1 MASCSFL
8 IYWPRVAAKYVFV
21 TLGSFVVVKTA
32 AMFLLVQSGS
42 KQSSKQRSVSGVA
55 NMPSAKK
62 AGKSANEGKV
72 KNDLLQQQKTAT
84 AEKREKKKREQQPKT
99 SQYRGVTL
107 HRRSGRYIECMN
119 GRGLP
124 AARRVTFV
132 IQDFMCSSYL

>member
-72 KNDLLQQQKTAT
+72 KNELLQQQKKG
-84 AEKREKKKREQQPKT
+84 KRRNA
-99 SQYRGVTL
+99 SNSRRLHSIGVSPSIGVVEGTL
-107 HRRSGRYIECMN
+107 S
-119 GRGLP
+119 
-124 AARRVTFV
+124 A
-132 IQDFMCSSYL
+132 